1 MEMVYVV
8 QGQSTGINGNIIRW
22 ADSCY
27 IDEQEAIDQ
36 CNVMN
41 RSIKNDPNYL
51 AYVVGPIPVI
61 LKKGVIDIHG

>member
-61 LKKGVIDIHG
+61 LKKRSD